1 MVKFSSLFSL
11 KMTFWRFSL
20 ASWPQKFLFE
30 TGSLRGIKILVCR
43 GSPILLY
50 PYHWK
55 IHLLIE
61 MCGFYSHC
69 TCMIFFIICWSVF
82 FYAVVCPNLDFVL
95 LVVLKRHDIFEPLIK
110 CFLLKLPLKILK
122 IGTGPPGSLLNCK
135 LWMICF
141 GKRWRLNKLYFK
153 LLSSH
158 FIHFK
163 NTMQPLMNI
172 KVL

>member
-1 MVKFSSLFSL
+1 MTIFFGFLAPKISLWDWQLEGYQNPSVSWVANLALSLSLKDSPVDRNVWILFSL
-11 KMTFWRFSL
+11 YM
-20 ASWPQKFLFE
+20 
-30 TGSLRGIKILVCR
+30 
-43 GSPILLY
+43 Y
-50 PYHWK
+50 D
-55 IHLLIE
+55 
-61 MCGFYSHC
+61 
-69 TCMIFFIICWSVF
+69 FFIICWSVF

-135 LWMICF
+135 LWIICF